1 MKKYLVFALF
11 LVLSAAAPGLATA
24 QEIKANVTVNME
36 LIPQDYRYY
45 ASTMASDVE
54 RYVNGQKFSNE
65 EWSGSP
71 IPVDINI
78 YLSGGGGGVFSA
90 KLVIVSRR
98 NLDGPTETPA
108 QSVGIRFF
116 DDKWEFEFA
125 QNANLSFNNIRFDY
139 FNTLLDM
146 YMLMVIGFDLDSYNA
161 NAGTNCFEAARNLF
175 LLGANK
181 QAKGYET
188 TSQPGDMSRYNILND
203 LCDMRNQ
210 DFRTII
216 TDYYRLGL
224 DKIGFD
230 KEQGLKGLADV
241 LGRMADFKQKK
252 MTGSGV
258 FMQLFFDTKAQ
269 ELGSIFN
276 GYPDEQVFN
285 DLMYLDPSNSTI
297 YRDSKDG
304 KLR

>member
-1 MKKYLVFALF
+1 MKYVFLAVLIILVAI
-11 LVLSAAAPGLATA
+11 APCGVAA
-24 QEIKANVTVNME
+24 QEIKAKVTVNTE

-54 RYVNGQKFSNE
+54 RYVNAQKFSSE
-65 EWSGSP
+65 DWTGDP

-78 YLSGGGGGVFSA
+78 YLSGGANGVFSA

-98 NLDGPTETPA
+98 NLDGPEENPA
-108 QSVGIRFF
+108 QSVEIRFY

-125 QNANLSFNNIRFDY
+125 QNANLAFNSIRFDY

-146 YMLMVIGFDLDSYNA
+146 YMLMVIGFDLDTYNA

-188 TSQPGDMSRYNILND
+188 TSQPGDMTRYNILND

-210 DFRTII
+210 DLRAII
-216 TDYYRLGL
+216 LDYYRLGL

-230 KEQGLKGLADV
+230 KAKGLQGLADV
-241 LGRMADFKQKK
+241 LSRMADFKQKK

-276 GYPDEQVFN
+276 GYTDEQVFN

-297 YRDSKDG
+297 YRDSKEG